1 MAAISFD
8 PARQLTLYFRVAR
21 DGSKTFSFVDANG
34 TAKDVSGYS
43 FAFSFKY
50 RASDSSNV
58 FSIANGDLTR
68 PSTDKITIPVSS
80 TLTNVAPQEYYW
92 QMDVT
97 LPDTKVHTWL
107 TGSAKFHNGEFDGI
121 IESSTITVD
130 ESGSAVTIAITDSIN
145 SYLSFNRQTDDYT
158 LALSDNFNA
167 VETNKATANTITVP
181 PSSSVAFPIGSQVN
195 VLQYGAGQT
204 TIAAGAGVTLRY
216 SVGLKIVA
224 QYDGCTLTKVGT
236 DEWYLNGALEA

>member
-8 PARQLTLYFRVAR
+8 PARKLTLYFRVAR

-107 TGSAKFHNGEFDGI
+107 TGSAKFHNGEFDGVT
-121 IESSTITVD
+121 ESSTITVD

>member
-8 PARQLTLYFRVAR
+8 PARKLTLYFRVAR

-68 PSTDKITIPVSS
+68 HSTDKITIPVSS

-121 IESSTITVD
+121 TESSTITVD
-130 ESGSAVTIAITDSIN
+130 ESGSAVTIAISDSIN

>member
-8 PARQLTLYFRVAR
+8 PARKLTLYFRVAR

-107 TGSAKFHNGEFDGI
+107 TGSAKFHNGEFDGVT
-121 IESSTITVD
+121 ESSTIIVD

-167 VETNKATANTITVP
+167 VETNKATANTVTVP
-181 PSSSVAFPIGSQVN
+181 PNSSVAFPIGSQVN

>member
-8 PARQLTLYFRVAR
+8 PARKLTLYFRVAR

-43 FAFSFKY
+43 FSFSFKY
-50 RASDSSNV
+50 RASDGSNV

-107 TGSAKFHNGEFDGI
+107 TGSAKFHNGEFDGVT
-121 IESSTITVD
+121 ESSTITVD
-130 ESGSAVTIAITDSIN
+130 ESGAAVTIAITDSIN

-158 LALSDNFNA
+158 LALTDNFNA
-167 VETNKATANTITVP
+167 VETNKATANTVTVP
-181 PSSSVAFPIGSQVN
+181 PNSSVAFPIGSQVN

-216 SVGLKIVA
+216 SVGLKLVA